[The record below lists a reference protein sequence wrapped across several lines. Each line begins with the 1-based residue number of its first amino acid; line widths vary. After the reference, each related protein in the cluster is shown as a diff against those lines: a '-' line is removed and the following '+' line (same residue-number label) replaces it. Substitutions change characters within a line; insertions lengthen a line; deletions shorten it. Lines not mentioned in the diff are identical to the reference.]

1 TGTSLS
7 LKCKTGNSNIRSMNF
22 ADLDIFTWYPG
33 SCNSV
38 SIDISFPDFS
48 TTYKFTGETAWID
61 FINRFSDGEDELMT
75 ENFPPESRSL
85 LESMGIKGI
94 LVRYKLSDV
103 SDLSQAYIEWEQLKR
118 EKDKLESL
126 QMNLS
131 NKLLTT
137 HSWDKRG
144 WISRLPGNIT
154 KCPAE
159 QE

>member
-1 TGTSLS
+1 
-7 LKCKTGNSNIRSMNF
+7 
-22 ADLDIFTWYPG
+22 
-33 SCNSV
+33 
-38 SIDISFPDFS
+38 
-48 TTYKFTGETAWID
+48 TGETAWID